1 MNFSANITV
10 HGALINLGTTRRPSP
25 YILEWFSRVV
35 ARYHTAKR
43 NNIRSLMQKEAKIVA
58 RGDYGAFETI
68 WEDLGHG
75 YFTDLVVGD
84 TVYPWHSRLLE
95 TIFKAIIKDIDDIID
110 FSPPLQTVQLA
121 VACVRA
127 K

>member
-1 MNFSANITV
+1 
-10 HGALINLGTTRRPSP
+10 
-25 YILEWFSRVV
+25 
-35 ARYHTAKR
+35 
-43 NNIRSLMQKEAKIVA
+43 MQKEAKIVA